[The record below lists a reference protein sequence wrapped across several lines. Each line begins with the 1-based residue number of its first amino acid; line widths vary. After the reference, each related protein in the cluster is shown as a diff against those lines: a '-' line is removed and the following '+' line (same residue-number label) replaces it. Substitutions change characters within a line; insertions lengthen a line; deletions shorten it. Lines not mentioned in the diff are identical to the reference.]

1 MSSNQI
7 YTNWLVI
14 KVLGWKS
21 VNTPRGMDFKYSVFL
36 FNTKPLFHYYKMYMH
51 ESKSS
56 FTCTTTTKNLIN
68 SCQDN
73 YTYKLK
79 KL

>member
-1 MSSNQI
+1 MSILQEVWILNTVFSCLILNH
-7 YTNWLVI
+7 YVI
-14 KVLGWKS
+14 ITKCTCMKVKAVSHVLHK
-21 VNTPRGMDFKYSVFL
+21 
-36 FNTKPLFHYYKMYMH
+36 
-51 ESKSS
+51 
-56 FTCTTTTKNLIN
+56 KNLIN

>member
-1 MSSNQI
+1 
-7 YTNWLVI
+7 
-14 KVLGWKS
+14 
-21 VNTPRGMDFKYSVFL
+21 
-36 FNTKPLFHYYKMYMH
+36 MYMH

>member
-1 MSSNQI
+1 M
-7 YTNWLVI
+7 
-14 KVLGWKS
+14 KVKAVSHVLQK
-21 VNTPRGMDFKYSVFL
+21 
-36 FNTKPLFHYYKMYMH
+36 
-51 ESKSS
+51 
-56 FTCTTTTKNLIN
+56 KNLIN